1 MEASLNTSSGSFIF
15 GNGLVPQI
23 LLALIAGIVVFLIF
37 FSFESLVKTYY
48 KYAMSKTV
56 IVPNTIMSGQ
66 SIVVRQDPSDPN
78 SKMLLPSDNEFTG
91 VEFTY
96 SFFLFID
103 PATFDTGDSGLKHVF
118 YKGYST
124 PFPLLGPAVFVRSDE
139 NTLRIF
145 MNSYKAWYSYV
156 DIQNVPV
163 QKWFYVAIVFRAN
176 TLEVYINGNMKG
188 RIPMEKTYPY
198 QNYQNLI
205 IFSQSK
211 FNSNTTLGNK
221 VVNLQKVE
229 EDYKVTGTMAGQL
242 SRFYHYRYALSFAEI
257 QANANQGPSSQ
268 VDMPSTQSASSYMQ
282 NALVDS
288 WYTS

>member
-1 MEASLNTSSGSFIF
+1 MEAPLNTSSGSFIF
-15 GNGLVPQI
+15 GNGLIPQI
-23 LLALIAGIVVFLIF
+23 LLALIAGIVIFLIF
-37 FSFESLVKTYY
+37 FSFEALVKTYY
-48 KYAMSKTV
+48 KYSMSKTV
-56 IVPNTIMSGQ
+56 IVPNTIMSSQ
-66 SIVVRQDPSDPN
+66 SIIVRQDPSDPN
-78 SKMLLPSDNEFTG
+78 AKMLLHSDNEFTG

-96 SFFLFID
+96 SFFLFVD
-103 PATFDTGDSGLKHVF
+103 PATFDTSNGLKHVF

-145 MNSYKAWYSYV
+145 MNSYKSWYSYV

-176 TLEVYINGNMKG
+176 TLEVYINGNLKG

-205 IFSQSK
+205 VFGKST

-221 VVNLQKVE
+221 LVNLQGVE
-229 EDYKVTGTMAGQL
+229 EDFKVTGTMAGQL
-242 SRFYHYRYALSFAEI
+242 SRFYHYRYAVSFAEI
-257 QANANQGPSSQ
+257 QANANMGPSSTI
-268 VDMPSTQSASSYMQ
+268 DMPTTQSANSYLQ
-282 NALVDS
+282 NSLVDS

>member
-1 MEASLNTSSGSFIF
+1 METPINTSSGSFIF
-15 GNGLVPQI
+15 GNGLIPQI

-37 FSFESLVKTYY
+37 FSFAALVKTYY
-48 KYAMSKTV
+48 KYSMSKTV
-56 IVPNTIMSGQ
+56 IVANTIMSSQ

-78 SKMLLPSDNEFTG
+78 AKMLLHSDNEFTG

-96 SFFLFID
+96 SFFLFVD
-103 PATFDTGDSGLKHVF
+103 PATFDTSNGLKHVF

-145 MNSYKAWYSYV
+145 MNSYKSWYSYV

-176 TLEVYINGNMKG
+176 TLEVYINGNLKG

-205 IFSQSK
+205 VFGKST

-221 VVNLQKVE
+221 LVNLQGVE
-229 EDYKVTGTMAGQL
+229 EDFKVTGTMAGQL

-257 QANANQGPSSQ
+257 QANANMGPSSTI
-268 VDMPSTQSASSYMQ
+268 DMPTTQSANSYLQ
-282 NALVDS
+282 NSLVDS

>member
-1 MEASLNTSSGSFIF
+1 METPINTSSGSFIF
-15 GNGLVPQI
+15 GNGLIPQI
-23 LLALIAGIVVFLIF
+23 LLALIAGIVIFLIF
-37 FSFESLVKTYY
+37 FSIEALIKTYY
-48 KYAMSKTV
+48 KYSMSKTV
-56 IVPNTIMSGQ
+56 IVANTIMSSQ

-78 SKMLLPSDNEFTG
+78 AKMLLHSDNEFSG

-96 SFFLFID
+96 SFFLFVD
-103 PATFDTGDSGLKHVF
+103 PATFDTSNGLKHVF

-139 NTLRIF
+139 NTLRVF
-145 MNSYKAWYSYV
+145 MNSYKSWYSYV

-176 TLEVYINGNMKG
+176 TLEVYINGNLKG

-205 IFSQSK
+205 VFGKST

-221 VVNLQKVE
+221 PVNLQGVE
-229 EDYKVTGTMAGQL
+229 EDFKVTGTMAGQL

-257 QANANQGPSSQ
+257 QANANMGPSSTI
-268 VDMPSTQSASSYMQ
+268 DMPSTQSADSYIQ
-282 NALVDS
+282 NSLVDS

>member
-1 MEASLNTSSGSFIF
+1 METPINTSSGSFIF
-15 GNGLVPQI
+15 GNGLIPQI
-23 LLALIAGIVVFLIF
+23 LLALIAGIVIFLIF
-37 FSFESLVKTYY
+37 FSFEALVKTYY
-48 KYAMSKTV
+48 KYSMSKTV
-56 IVPNTIMSGQ
+56 IVPNTIMSSQ
-66 SIVVRQDPSDPN
+66 SIIVRQDPSDPN
-78 SKMLLPSDNEFTG
+78 AKMLLHSDNEFTG

-96 SFFLFID
+96 SFFLFVD
-103 PATFDTGDSGLKHVF
+103 PATFDTSNGLKHVF

-145 MNSYKAWYSYV
+145 MNSYKSWYSYV

-176 TLEVYINGNMKG
+176 TLEVYINGNLKG

-205 IFSQSK
+205 IFGKST

-221 VVNLQKVE
+221 LVNLQGVE
-229 EDYKVTGTMAGQL
+229 EDFKVTGTMAGQL

-257 QANANQGPSSQ
+257 QANANMGPSSTI
-268 VDMPSTQSASSYMQ
+268 DMPTTQSANSYLQ
-282 NALVDS
+282 NSLVDS

>member
-1 MEASLNTSSGSFIF
+1 METPINTSSGSFIF
-15 GNGLVPQI
+15 GNGLIPQI
-23 LLALIAGIVVFLIF
+23 LLALIAGIVIFLIF
-37 FSFESLVKTYY
+37 FSFEALVKTYY
-48 KYAMSKTV
+48 KYSMSKTV
-56 IVPNTIMSGQ
+56 IVPNTIMSSQ
-66 SIVVRQDPSDPN
+66 SIIVRQDPSDPN
-78 SKMLLPSDNEFTG
+78 AKMLLHSDNEFTG

-96 SFFLFID
+96 SFFLFVD
-103 PATFDTGDSGLKHVF
+103 PATFDTSNGLKHVF

-145 MNSYKAWYSYV
+145 MNSYKSWYSYV

-176 TLEVYINGNMKG
+176 TLEVYINGNLKG

-205 IFSQSK
+205 VFGKST

-221 VVNLQKVE
+221 LVNLQGVE
-229 EDYKVTGTMAGQL
+229 EDFKVTGTMAGQL

-257 QANANQGPSSQ
+257 QANANMGPSSTI
-268 VDMPSTQSASSYMQ
+268 DMPTTQSANSYLQ
-282 NALVDS
+282 NSLVDS

>member
-1 MEASLNTSSGSFIF
+1 METPINTSSGSFIF
-15 GNGLVPQI
+15 GNGLIPQI

-37 FSFESLVKTYY
+37 FSIEALVKTYY
-48 KYAMSKTV
+48 KYSMSKTV
-56 IVPNTIMSGQ
+56 IVQNTIMSSQ

-78 SKMLLPSDNEFTG
+78 AKMLLHSDNEFSG

-96 SFFLFID
+96 SFFLFVD
-103 PATFDTGDSGLKHVF
+103 PATFDTSNGLKHVF

-145 MNSYKAWYSYV
+145 MNSYKSWYSYV

-176 TLEVYINGNMKG
+176 TLEVYINGNLKG

-205 IFSQSK
+205 IFGKST

-221 VVNLQKVE
+221 LVNLQGVE
-229 EDYKVTGTMAGQL
+229 EDFKVTGTMAGQL

-257 QANANQGPSSQ
+257 QANANMGPSSTI
-268 VDMPSTQSASSYMQ
+268 DMPTTQSANSYLQ
-282 NALVDS
+282 NSLVDS

>member
-1 MEASLNTSSGSFIF
+1 MSS
-15 GNGLVPQI
+15 
-23 LLALIAGIVVFLIF
+23 
-37 FSFESLVKTYY
+37 
-48 KYAMSKTV
+48 
-56 IVPNTIMSGQ
+56 Q

-78 SKMLLPSDNEFTG
+78 AKMLLHSDNEFTG

-96 SFFLFID
+96 SFFLFVD
-103 PATFDTGDSGLKHVF
+103 PATFDTSNGLKHVF

-145 MNSYKAWYSYV
+145 MNSYKSWYSYV

-176 TLEVYINGNMKG
+176 TLEVYINGNLKG

-205 IFSQSK
+205 VFGKST

-221 VVNLQKVE
+221 LVNLQGVE
-229 EDYKVTGTMAGQL
+229 EDFKVTGTMAGQL

-257 QANANQGPSSQ
+257 QANANMGPSSTI
-268 VDMPSTQSASSYMQ
+268 DMPTTQSANSYLQ
-282 NALVDS
+282 NSLVDS

>member
-1 MEASLNTSSGSFIF
+1 METPINTSSGSFIF
-15 GNGLVPQI
+15 GNGLIPQI

-37 FSFESLVKTYY
+37 FSFEALVKTYY
-48 KYAMSKTV
+48 KYSMSKTV
-56 IVPNTIMSGQ
+56 IVANTIMSSQ

-78 SKMLLPSDNEFTG
+78 AKMLLHSDNEFTG

-96 SFFLFID
+96 SFFLFVD
-103 PATFDTGDSGLKHVF
+103 PATFDTSNGLKHVF

-145 MNSYKAWYSYV
+145 MNSYKSWYSYV

-176 TLEVYINGNMKG
+176 TLEVYINGNLKG

-205 IFSQSK
+205 VFGKST

-221 VVNLQKVE
+221 LVNLQGVE
-229 EDYKVTGTMAGQL
+229 EDFKVTGTMAGQL

-257 QANANQGPSSQ
+257 QANANMGPSSTI
-268 VDMPSTQSASSYMQ
+268 DMPTTQSANSYLQ
-282 NALVDS
+282 NSLVDS

>member
-1 MEASLNTSSGSFIF
+1 METPINTSSGSFIF
-15 GNGLVPQI
+15 GNGLIPQI

-37 FSFESLVKTYY
+37 FSIEALVKTYY
-48 KYAMSKTV
+48 KYSMSKTV
-56 IVPNTIMSGQ
+56 IVANTIMSSQ

-78 SKMLLPSDNEFTG
+78 AKMLLHSDNEFSG

-96 SFFLFID
+96 SFFLFVD
-103 PATFDTGDSGLKHVF
+103 PATFDTSNGLKHVF

-145 MNSYKAWYSYV
+145 MNSYKSWYSYV

-176 TLEVYINGNMKG
+176 TLEVYINGNLKG

-205 IFSQSK
+205 IFGKST

-221 VVNLQKVE
+221 LVNLQGVE
-229 EDYKVTGTMAGQL
+229 EDFKVTGTMAGQL

-257 QANANQGPSSQ
+257 QANANMGPSSTI
-268 VDMPSTQSASSYMQ
+268 DMPTTQSANSYLQ
-282 NALVDS
+282 NSLVDS

>member
-1 MEASLNTSSGSFIF
+1 METPINTSSGSFIF
-15 GNGLVPQI
+15 GNGLIPQI
-23 LLALIAGIVVFLIF
+23 LLALIAGIVIFLIF
-37 FSFESLVKTYY
+37 FSIEALIKTYY
-48 KYAMSKTV
+48 KYSMSKTV
-56 IVPNTIMSGQ
+56 IVANTIMSSQ

-78 SKMLLPSDNEFTG
+78 SKMLLHSDNEFSG

-96 SFFLFID
+96 SFFLFVD
-103 PATFDTGDSGLKHVF
+103 PATFDTSNGLKHVF

-145 MNSYKAWYSYV
+145 MNSYKSWYSYV

-176 TLEVYINGNMKG
+176 TLEVYINGNLKG

-205 IFSQSK
+205 VFGKST

-221 VVNLQKVE
+221 LVNLQGVE
-229 EDYKVTGTMAGQL
+229 EDFKVTGTMAGQL

-257 QANANQGPSSQ
+257 QANANMGPSSTI
-268 VDMPSTQSASSYMQ
+268 DMPTTQSASSYLQ
-282 NALVDS
+282 NSLVDS

>member
-1 MEASLNTSSGSFIF
+1 METPINTSSGSFIF
-15 GNGLVPQI
+15 GNGLIPQI

-37 FSFESLVKTYY
+37 FSIEALVKTYY
-48 KYAMSKTV
+48 KYSMSKTV
-56 IVPNTIMSGQ
+56 IVANTIMSSQ

-78 SKMLLPSDNEFTG
+78 AKMLLHSDNEFTG

-96 SFFLFID
+96 SFFLFVD
-103 PATFDTGDSGLKHVF
+103 PATFDTSNGLKHVF

-145 MNSYKAWYSYV
+145 MNSYKSWYSYV

-176 TLEVYINGNMKG
+176 TLEVYINGNLKG

-205 IFSQSK
+205 IFGKST

-221 VVNLQKVE
+221 LVNLQGVE
-229 EDYKVTGTMAGQL
+229 EDFKVTGTMAGQL

-257 QANANQGPSSQ
+257 QANANMGPSSTI
-268 VDMPSTQSASSYMQ
+268 DMPTTQSANSYLQ
-282 NALVDS
+282 NSLVDS

>member
-1 MEASLNTSSGSFIF
+1 METPINTSSGSFIF
-15 GNGLVPQI
+15 GNGLIPQI
-23 LLALIAGIVVFLIF
+23 LLALIAGIVIFLIF
-37 FSFESLVKTYY
+37 FSIEALIKTYY
-48 KYAMSKTV
+48 KYSMSKTV
-56 IVPNTIMSGQ
+56 IVANTIMSSQ

-78 SKMLLPSDNEFTG
+78 AKMLLHSDNEFSG

-96 SFFLFID
+96 SFFLFVD
-103 PATFDTGDSGLKHVF
+103 PATFDTSNGLKHVF

-145 MNSYKAWYSYV
+145 MNSYKSWYSYV

-176 TLEVYINGNMKG
+176 TLEVYINGNLKG

-205 IFSQSK
+205 VFGKST

-221 VVNLQKVE
+221 LVNLQGVE
-229 EDYKVTGTMAGQL
+229 EDFKVTGTMAGQL

-257 QANANQGPSSQ
+257 QANANMGPSSTI
-268 VDMPSTQSASSYMQ
+268 DMPTTQSANSYLQ
-282 NALVDS
+282 NSLVDS

>member
-1 MEASLNTSSGSFIF
+1 MEAPLNTSSGSFIF
-15 GNGLVPQI
+15 GNGLIPQI
-23 LLALIAGIVVFLIF
+23 LLALIAGIVIFLIF

-48 KYAMSKTV
+48 KYSMSKTV
-56 IVPNTIMSGQ
+56 IVPNTIMSSQ

-103 PATFDTGDSGLKHVF
+103 PATFDTSDGLKHVF

-145 MNSYKAWYSYV
+145 MNSYKSWYSYV

-163 QKWFYVAIVFRAN
+163 QKWFYVTIVFRAN
-176 TLEVYINGNMKG
+176 TLEVYINGNLKG

-205 IFSQSK
+205 IFGKST

-221 VVNLQKVE
+221 LVNLQGVE
-229 EDYKVTGTMAGQL
+229 EDFKVTGTMAGQL

-257 QANANQGPSSQ
+257 QANANMGPSSTI
-268 VDMPSTQSASSYMQ
+268 DMPTTQSANSYLQ
-282 NALVDS
+282 NSLVDS

>member
-1 MEASLNTSSGSFIF
+1 METPINTSSGSFIF
-15 GNGLVPQI
+15 GNGLIPQI

-37 FSFESLVKTYY
+37 FSIEALVKTYY
-48 KYAMSKTV
+48 KYSMSKTV
-56 IVPNTIMSGQ
+56 IVANTIMSSQ

-78 SKMLLPSDNEFTG
+78 AKMLLHSDNEFTG

-96 SFFLFID
+96 SFFLFVD
-103 PATFDTGDSGLKHVF
+103 PATFDTSNGLKHVF

-145 MNSYKAWYSYV
+145 MNSYKSWYSYV

-176 TLEVYINGNMKG
+176 TLEVYINGNLKG

-205 IFSQSK
+205 VFGKST

-221 VVNLQKVE
+221 VVNLQGVE
-229 EDYKVTGTMAGQL
+229 EDFKVTGTMAGQL

-257 QANANQGPSSQ
+257 QANANMGPSSTI
-268 VDMPSTQSASSYMQ
+268 DMPTTQSANSYLQ
-282 NALVDS
+282 NSLVDS

>member
-1 MEASLNTSSGSFIF
+1 METPINTSSGSFIF
-15 GNGLVPQI
+15 GNGLIPQI

-37 FSFESLVKTYY
+37 FSFEALVKTYY
-48 KYAMSKTV
+48 KYSMSKTV
-56 IVPNTIMSGQ
+56 IVPNTIMSSQ
-66 SIVVRQDPSDPN
+66 SIIVRQDPSDPN
-78 SKMLLPSDNEFTG
+78 AKMLLHSDNEFTG

-96 SFFLFID
+96 SFFLFVD
-103 PATFDTGDSGLKHVF
+103 PATFDTSNGLKHVF

-145 MNSYKAWYSYV
+145 MNSYKSWYSYV

-176 TLEVYINGNMKG
+176 TLEVYINGNLKG

-205 IFSQSK
+205 IFGKST

-221 VVNLQKVE
+221 LVNLQGVE
-229 EDYKVTGTMAGQL
+229 EDFKVTGTMAGQL

-257 QANANQGPSSQ
+257 QANANMGPSSTI
-268 VDMPSTQSASSYMQ
+268 DMPTTQSANSYLQ
-282 NALVDS
+282 NSLVDS

>member
-1 MEASLNTSSGSFIF
+1 
-15 GNGLVPQI
+15 
-23 LLALIAGIVVFLIF
+23 
-37 FSFESLVKTYY
+37 
-48 KYAMSKTV
+48 
-56 IVPNTIMSGQ
+56 
-66 SIVVRQDPSDPN
+66 
-78 SKMLLPSDNEFTG
+78 
-91 VEFTY
+91 
-96 SFFLFID
+96 
-103 PATFDTGDSGLKHVF
+103 VF

-145 MNSYKAWYSYV
+145 MNSYKSWYSYV

-163 QKWFYVAIVFRAN
+163 QKWFYVAVVFRAN
-176 TLEVYINGNMKG
+176 TLEVYINGNLKG

-205 IFSQSK
+205 ICGQSK

-221 VVNLQKVE
+221 VVNLQGVE

-257 QANANQGPSSQ
+257 QANANMGPSSTI
-268 VDMPSTQSASSYMQ
+268 DMPTTQSAGSYLQ

>member
-1 MEASLNTSSGSFIF
+1 METPINTSSGSFIF
-15 GNGLVPQI
+15 GNGLIPQI

-37 FSFESLVKTYY
+37 FSFEALVKTYY
-48 KYAMSKTV
+48 KYSMSKTV
-56 IVPNTIMSGQ
+56 IVANTIMSSQ

-78 SKMLLPSDNEFTG
+78 AKMLLHSDNEFTG

-96 SFFLFID
+96 SFFLFVD
-103 PATFDTGDSGLKHVF
+103 PATFDTSNGLKHVF

-145 MNSYKAWYSYV
+145 MNSYKSWYSYV

-176 TLEVYINGNMKG
+176 TLEVYINGNLKG

-205 IFSQSK
+205 IFGKST

-221 VVNLQKVE
+221 LVNLQGVE
-229 EDYKVTGTMAGQL
+229 EDFKVTGTMAGQL

-257 QANANQGPSSQ
+257 QANANMGPSSTI
-268 VDMPSTQSASSYMQ
+268 DMPTTQSANSYLQ
-282 NALVDS
+282 NSLVDS

>member
-1 MEASLNTSSGSFIF
+1 METPINTSSGSFIF
-15 GNGLVPQI
+15 GNGLIPQI
-23 LLALIAGIVVFLIF
+23 LLALIAGIVIFLIF
-37 FSFESLVKTYY
+37 FSIEALIKTYY
-48 KYAMSKTV
+48 KYSMSKTV
-56 IVPNTIMSGQ
+56 IVANTIMSSQ

-78 SKMLLPSDNEFTG
+78 SKMLLHSDNEFSG

-96 SFFLFID
+96 SFFLFVD
-103 PATFDTGDSGLKHVF
+103 PATFDTSNGLKHVF

-139 NTLRIF
+139 NTLRVF
-145 MNSYKAWYSYV
+145 MNSYKSWYSYV

-176 TLEVYINGNMKG
+176 TLEVYINGNLKG

-205 IFSQSK
+205 VFGKST

-221 VVNLQKVE
+221 PVNLQGVE
-229 EDYKVTGTMAGQL
+229 EDFKVTGTMAGQL

-257 QANANQGPSSQ
+257 QANANMGPSSTI
-268 VDMPSTQSASSYMQ
+268 DMPSTQSADSYIQ
-282 NALVDS
+282 NSLVDS

>member
-1 MEASLNTSSGSFIF
+1 METPINTTSGSFIF
-15 GNGLVPQI
+15 GNGLIPQI

-37 FSFESLVKTYY
+37 FSIEALVKTYY
-48 KYAMSKTV
+48 KYSMSKTV
-56 IVPNTIMSGQ
+56 IVANTIMSSQ

-78 SKMLLPSDNEFTG
+78 AKMLLHSDNEFTG

-96 SFFLFID
+96 SFFLFVD
-103 PATFDTGDSGLKHVF
+103 PATFDTSNGLKHVF

-145 MNSYKAWYSYV
+145 MNSYKSWYSYV

-176 TLEVYINGNMKG
+176 TLEVYINGNLKG

-205 IFSQSK
+205 VFGKST

-221 VVNLQKVE
+221 LVNLQGVE
-229 EDYKVTGTMAGQL
+229 EDFKVTGTMAGQL

-257 QANANQGPSSQ
+257 QANANMGPSSTI
-268 VDMPSTQSASSYMQ
+268 DMPTTQSANSYLQ
-282 NALVDS
+282 NSLVDS

>member
-1 MEASLNTSSGSFIF
+1 METPINTSSGSFIF
-15 GNGLVPQI
+15 GNGLIPQI

-37 FSFESLVKTYY
+37 FSIEALVKTYY
-48 KYAMSKTV
+48 KYSMSKTV
-56 IVPNTIMSGQ
+56 IVANTIMSSQ

-78 SKMLLPSDNEFTG
+78 AKMLLHSDNEFTG

-96 SFFLFID
+96 SFFLFVD
-103 PATFDTGDSGLKHVF
+103 PATFDTSNGLKHVF

-145 MNSYKAWYSYV
+145 MNSYKSWYSYV

-176 TLEVYINGNMKG
+176 TLEVYINGNLKG

-205 IFSQSK
+205 VFGKST

-221 VVNLQKVE
+221 LVNLQGVE
-229 EDYKVTGTMAGQL
+229 EDFKVTGTMAGQL

-257 QANANQGPSSQ
+257 QANANMGPSSTI
-268 VDMPSTQSASSYMQ
+268 DMPTTQSANSYLQ
-282 NALVDS
+282 NSLVDS

>member
-1 MEASLNTSSGSFIF
+1 METPINTSSGSFIF
-15 GNGLVPQI
+15 GNGLIPQI

-37 FSFESLVKTYY
+37 FSIEALVKTYY
-48 KYAMSKTV
+48 KYSMSKTV
-56 IVPNTIMSGQ
+56 IVANTIMSSQ

-78 SKMLLPSDNEFTG
+78 AKMLLHSDNEFTG

-96 SFFLFID
+96 SFFLFVD
-103 PATFDTGDSGLKHVF
+103 PATFDTSNGLKHVF

-145 MNSYKAWYSYV
+145 MNSYKSWYSYV

-176 TLEVYINGNMKG
+176 TLEVYINGNLKG

-205 IFSQSK
+205 IFGKST
-211 FNSNTTLGNK
+211 FNSNTTIGNK
-221 VVNLQKVE
+221 LVNLQGVE
-229 EDYKVTGTMAGQL
+229 EDFKVTGTMAGQL

-257 QANANQGPSSQ
+257 QANANMGPSSTI
-268 VDMPSTQSASSYMQ
+268 DMPTTQSANSYLQ
-282 NALVDS
+282 NSLVDS

>member
-1 MEASLNTSSGSFIF
+1 METPINTSSGSFIF
-15 GNGLVPQI
+15 GNGLIPQI

-37 FSFESLVKTYY
+37 FSIEALVKTYY
-48 KYAMSKTV
+48 KYSMSKTV
-56 IVPNTIMSGQ
+56 IVPNTIMSSQ

-78 SKMLLPSDNEFTG
+78 AKMLLHSDNEFTG

-96 SFFLFID
+96 SFFLFVD
-103 PATFDTGDSGLKHVF
+103 PATFDTSNGLKHVF

-145 MNSYKAWYSYV
+145 MNSYKSWYSYV

-176 TLEVYINGNMKG
+176 TLEVYINGNLKG

-205 IFSQSK
+205 IFGKST

-221 VVNLQKVE
+221 LVNLQGVE
-229 EDYKVTGTMAGQL
+229 EDFKVTGTMAGQL

-257 QANANQGPSSQ
+257 QANANMGPSSTI
-268 VDMPSTQSASSYMQ
+268 DMPTTQSANSYLQ
-282 NALVDS
+282 NSLVDS

>member
-1 MEASLNTSSGSFIF
+1 METPINTSSGSFIF
-15 GNGLVPQI
+15 GNGLIPQI
-23 LLALIAGIVVFLIF
+23 LLALIAGIVIFLIF
-37 FSFESLVKTYY
+37 FSIEALIKTYY
-48 KYAMSKTV
+48 KYSMSKTV
-56 IVPNTIMSGQ
+56 IVANTIMSSQ

-78 SKMLLPSDNEFTG
+78 AKMLLHSDNEFSG

-96 SFFLFID
+96 SFFLFVD
-103 PATFDTGDSGLKHVF
+103 PATFDTSNGLKHVF

-139 NTLRIF
+139 NTLRVF
-145 MNSYKAWYSYV
+145 MNSYKSWYSYV

-176 TLEVYINGNMKG
+176 TLEVYINGNLKG

-205 IFSQSK
+205 VFGKST
-211 FNSNTTLGNK
+211 FNSNTALGNK
-221 VVNLQKVE
+221 PVNLQGVE
-229 EDYKVTGTMAGQL
+229 EDFKVTGTMAGQL

-257 QANANQGPSSQ
+257 QANANMGPSSTI
-268 VDMPSTQSASSYMQ
+268 DMPSTQSADSYIQ
-282 NALVDS
+282 NSLVDS